1 MKRIIMKIKSLFVE
15 KPKEKLS
22 WTPQN
27 YNMAKRWATT
37 QPHPFKRN
45 KTLWDFFYDKNET
58 SHTIE
63 NINKYLFNEL

>member
-1 MKRIIMKIKSLFVE
+1 MRRIVMKIKSLFVK
-15 KPKEKLS
+15 KPKQKLS

-27 YNMAKRWATT
+27 YNMAKRWALT
-37 QPHPFKRN
+37 QPHPFIKN
-45 KTLWDFFYDKNET
+45 KTLWDFFYDKYET